1 MLQQAID
8 FRDVNDALYKLLEP
22 LEESD
27 WSRKTQFKDWTV
39 SDVIGH
45 LHMWN
50 CAADWTLNGDDVAFT
65 QMLEKYWAALES
77 GQTRMAFT
85 DQWMN
90 EPSGRKRLQIWRE
103 YCVGTAER
111 FAQADPRARVQ
122 WAGPS
127 MSVRSCITARL
138 METWSHGQALYD
150 LLGVE
155 REDSDSIKNIAV
167 LGVNTYGWTFD
178 VRGLE
183 KPGEMPYLRLT
194 APSGAI
200 WEWNTPNNDNRIEGS
215 AVEFCQVVAQTRNVQ
230 DTHLEVTGE
239 PATRWMSL
247 AQCFAGGA
255 NEPPAPGTRFKQ
267 PVRPETQSR

>member
-8 FRDVNDALYKLLEP
+8 FQDVSDELYKLLEP
-22 LEESD
+22 LDESD

-50 CAADWTLNGDDVAFT
+50 YAADLSLKGDEAFT
-65 QMLEKYWAALES
+65 QLLKDYWAAIES

-85 DQWMN
+85 DEWMT

-103 YCVGTAER
+103 YYVGTAER
-111 FAQADPRARVQ
+111 FARADPRARVK

-127 MSVRSCITARL
+127 MSVRSSITARL

-150 LLGVE
+150 LLGVD
-155 REDSDSIKNIAV
+155 RKDTDMIKNIAV
-167 LGVNTYGWTFD
+167 LGVNTYEWTFK

-183 KPGEMPYLRLT
+183 VPGEIPYVRLT

-200 WEWNTPNNDNRIEGS
+200 WEWNEPGTDNVIEGS
-215 AVEFCQVVAQTRNVQ
+215 AVEFCQVVAQTRNVL
-230 DTHLEVTGE
+230 DTGLKVTGK
-239 PATRWMSL
+239 PATEWMSR
-247 AQCFAGGA
+247 AQCFAGKP
-255 NEPPAPGTRFKQ
+255 NDPPAPGTRFKQ
-267 PVRPETQSR
+267 TALQ